1 MNEREIQKAAIL
13 RWISEHGE
21 IDALTALRELG
32 IMRLAS
38 RICDLK
44 RDGFPITDRWEYK
57 HDEKGRVVKKWKVYA
72 IRKEAAS

>member
-1 MNEREIQKAAIL
+1 MNEKEIQKAAIL

-44 RDGFPITDRWEYK
+44 KDGFPVVDRWEYK
-57 HDEKGRVVKKWKVYA
+57 YDERGRVVKKWKVYSIA
-72 IRKEAAS
+72 KEAA

>member
-44 RDGFPITDRWEYK
+44 KDGFPVVDRWEYK
-57 HDEKGRVVKKWKVYA
+57 YDERGRVLKKWKVYSIA
-72 IRKEAAS
+72 GRAAA

>member
-13 RWISEHGE
+13 RWIAEHGE

-38 RICDLK
+38 RIAELK
-44 RDGFPITDRWEYK
+44 KDGFPIVDRWEYK
-57 HDEKGRVVKKWKVYA
+57 YDAQGRVVKKWKVYA
-72 IRKEAAS
+72 IRKEAAA